1 MGERGQ
7 VIVLSGPPGAGKST
21 VASLLTAEHSPSV
34 HLHADDFWASIVT
47 GAIPPYQAESGQQNQ
62 VVMTVLATAALGYAQ
77 GGYYVVVDGV
87 VGPWY
92 IGEFRIAAA
101 GTGIPLHYVILR
113 PDEETTLR
121 RATGRVA
128 ADALTEP
135 EPVLHMYQQFRDL
148 GEYDVHAI
156 DSTGRDAA
164 DTGRLVRAGLA
175 AGRFRLNP

>member
-21 VASLLTAEHSPSV
+21 VGRLLTAEHSSSV
-34 HLHADDFWASIVT
+34 YLHADDFWANIVT
-47 GAIPPYQAESGQQNQ
+47 GAIPPYQPESGQQNQ
-62 VVMTVLATAALGYAQ
+62 LVMTVLATAALGYAQ

-92 IGEFRIAAA
+92 VGEFRIAAA

-113 PDEETTLR
+113 PDEQTTMG
-121 RATGRVA
+121 RATGRG

-135 EPVLHMYQQFRDL
+135 GPVLDMYRQFRNL

-164 DTGRLVRAGLA
+164 DTARLVRAGLA

>member
-21 VASLLTAEHSPSV
+21 VARLLTAGHSPSV

-47 GAIPPYQAESGQQNQ
+47 GAIPPYQPGSGQQNQ
-62 VVMTVLATAALGYAQ
+62 VVMTVLANAALGYAG

-101 GTGIPLHYVILR
+101 GSGIPLHYVILR
-113 PDEETTLR
+113 PDEQTTLH
-121 RATGRVA
+121 RASGRGT
-128 ADALTEP
+128 DALTEP
-135 EPVLHMYQQFRDL
+135 GPVLDMYRQFQDL

-156 DSTGRDAA
+156 DSAGRDAD
-164 DTGRLVRAGLA
+164 DTARLIRAGLA